1 MSYQI
6 EEGEFISTL
15 KGYETRYKTSL
26 PIKDITSISYL
37 HTDRF
42 LSFQFKCKDECVYLL
57 ITDNYDKYISDQK
70 KTGFLFELYGKIDA
84 SMIPRIQ
91 KALLHLI
98 EIQGGNAQL
107 VPYQKPKEAFWLF
120 DMLLCIGDAQFFR
133 SWEIAVTYQKFLEYF
148 LMNNFTEHGT

>member
-1 MSYQI
+1 MKKFLWFALFFPFVAMAQTQPETEAWILAQASAHYNLDLSYQI

-42 LSFQFKCKDECVYLL
+42 LSFQFKCKDECAYLL

-98 EIQGGNAQL
+98 EIQGGKAQL
-107 VPYQKPKEAFWLF
+107 VPYQKPKEAF
-120 DMLLCIGDAQFFR
+120 
-133 SWEIAVTYQKFLEYF
+133 
-148 LMNNFTEHGT
+148 